1 MELIK
6 KRLAERPSDSRLW
19 YVNLFYISSY
29 FSFVFI
35 LSLFVPTIIVSKRY
49 TSKLVSSYIYCHNYD
64 YGFRPSIFM
73 YVSLEAYSYSSCIQR
88 SSLTYFQL
96 QGIQLSG
103 LGGPSFRLCFVC
115 CAYVGLPP
123 FLALLKE
130 LFTYKGKVRG
140 IQVIIE
146 MTGQGVGKG
155 ILISYEKL
163 ITRLF

>member
-35 LSLFVPTIIVSKRY
+35 LSLFIPTIIVSKRY

-73 YVSLEAYSYSSCIQR
+73 YVSLEAFSYSSCIQH

-96 QGIQLSG
+96 QGIQL
-103 LGGPSFRLCFVC
+103 LGPRRAFFSSMFCMLRIRRFAPLFGPF
-115 CAYVGLPP
+115 
-123 FLALLKE
+123 
-130 LFTYKGKVRG
+130 
-140 IQVIIE
+140 
-146 MTGQGVGKG
+146 KG
-155 ILISYEKL
+155 IIYL
-163 ITRLF
+163 